1 MTALFVALFFALS
14 LFLSPLLMA
23 IPAFA
28 TAPALV
34 IVGFLMLTSVAGIDF
49 DDFSEAIPA
58 YITIIAM
65 PFCYSISEGISFGII
80 SYVILN
86 VLTGKREKISL
97 LMYILAVIFIGK
109 YIFL

>member
-1 MTALFVALFFALS
+1 MTALFVAVFFALS
-14 LFLSPLLMA
+14 LFLSPIFMA

-34 IVGFLMLTSVAGIDF
+34 IVGFLMLTSVVGIDF

>member
-1 MTALFVALFFALS
+1 
-14 LFLSPLLMA
+14 MA

-34 IVGFLMLTSVAGIDF
+34 IVGFLMLTSVVGIDF

>member
-1 MTALFVALFFALS
+1 MTALFVAVFFALS
-14 LFLSPLLMA
+14 LFLSPIFMA

-34 IVGFLMLTSVAGIDF
+34 IVGFLMLTSVVGIDF

-65 PFCYSISEGISFGII
+65 PFCYSISEGISFGVI

-109 YIFL
+109 YILL

>member
-1 MTALFVALFFALS
+1 MTALFVAVFFALS
-14 LFLSPLLMA
+14 LFLSPLFMA

-49 DDFSEAIPA
+49 DDSSEAIPA